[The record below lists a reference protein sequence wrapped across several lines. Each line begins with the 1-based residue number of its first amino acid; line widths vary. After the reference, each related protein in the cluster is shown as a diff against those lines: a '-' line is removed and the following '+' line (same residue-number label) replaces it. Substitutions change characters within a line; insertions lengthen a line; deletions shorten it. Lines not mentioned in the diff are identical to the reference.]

1 MKAILVIDKPSD
13 CSECPC
19 CIIRCDK
26 NGGYTSA
33 KCQASYDDGG
43 YVDEITFDIP
53 SWCPLRPLPEQW
65 NGELE
70 NTHPLSVYSQGMR
83 DGFNMCLEEI
93 TE

>member
-43 YVDEITFDIP
+43 WVDEITFAIP
-53 SWCPLRPLPEQW
+53 SWCPLRSLPQRYDEGIMREQKGW
-65 NGELE
+65 NRCLDEIIGE
-70 NTHPLSVYSQGMR
+70 
-83 DGFNMCLEEI
+83 